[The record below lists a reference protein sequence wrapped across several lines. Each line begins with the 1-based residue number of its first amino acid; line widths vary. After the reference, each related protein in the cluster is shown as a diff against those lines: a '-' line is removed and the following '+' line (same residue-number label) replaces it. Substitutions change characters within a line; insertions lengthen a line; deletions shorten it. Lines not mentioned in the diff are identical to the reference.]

1 MAQNHVLEFD
11 NRNLVPLLFGQHNSH
26 ITYLEKKLGISIAD
40 RGNRLTLSGPEEG
53 IVKAEKVLNS
63 LWQKLLDNHDVG
75 PAEIDAVLRF
85 MDEKNLSHS
94 KQKVFG
100 GRHSYL
106 TFKLAVWAREF
117 FDKQSIAARKAVDT
131 WCLMACRIN
140 SKVNRDI
147 RKKIGM
153 MIWEARDQ
161 AEYDVDQ
168 KLLTKEET
176 TLDQ

>member
-1 MAQNHVLEFD
+1 MVPFATKRFLTGTDVALEARIIF
-11 NRNLVPLLFGQHNSH
+11 LFG
-26 ITYLEKKLGISIAD
+26 
-40 RGNRLTLSGPEEG
+40 
-53 IVKAEKVLNS
+53 
-63 LWQKLLDNHDVG
+63 
-75 PAEIDAVLRF
+75 RF

-100 GRHSYL
+100 GHHSSL

-117 FDKQSIAARKAVDT
+117 FDMQCRAARKAVDT

-153 MIWEARDQ
+153 MIWQARDQ

-168 KLLTKEET
+168 KPMTEEET